1 MKLLFDHNLSP
12 RLVNQLSDL
21 FPDSDHVYQLGMDTQ
36 DDRAIRDFAA
46 AEGFTVV
53 TKDADYGE
61 MHALLGGPPKVI
73 WVRRG
78 NCSTAMVAAII
89 RNQFDEICR
98 FESDPESGVLILF

>member
-12 RLVNQLSDL
+12 RLAKQLSDL
-21 FPDSDHVYQLGMDTQ
+21 FPDSDHVYPLGMDTR
-36 DDRAIRDFAA
+36 DDREIREFAA
-46 AEGFTVV
+46 AEGFTIV

-78 NCSTAMVAAII
+78 NCSTSRVASILRI
-89 RNQFDEICR
+89 HFEEICH
-98 FESDPESGVLILF
+98 FETDPESGVLTLF